1 MDVYADVDRL
11 PPGALQM
18 VQAALAT
25 HTVEE
30 VCSAS
35 VAAAVVHKWLTTML
49 ETIHLEVKVHQDRF
63 LRASD
68 AAAAL
73 PQVGSTDA

>member
-1 MDVYADVDRL
+1 VDVLVWGQAVDVYRDVDRL

-25 HTVEE
+25 HSVQE

-49 ETIHLEVKVHQDRF
+49 ETIHLEVKVNRHKF
-63 LRASD
+63 LRAD
-68 AAAAL
+68 
-73 PQVGSTDA
+73 VVC